1 MAMGFV
7 FNEDYFKDE
16 TREGFLV
23 RSFMK
28 RIWAASL
35 HMVEV
40 IDEICTRHHIN
51 YFADSGTLLGA
62 VREKGMIP
70 WDDDV
75 DLIMTRADFKAFA
88 AVANKELPKGWRI
101 AYKNDPLFPF
111 QGYFRVVTSD
121 KIILS
126 EDYLNENYLCPF
138 PIWVD
143 ISILDFFPK
152 DEELQQALFS
162 MLATIYFT
170 ISHITEDPSLIESR
184 DFPYLGMIEEML
196 NTKIDR
202 KGNVLLQLEDFFE
215 TLSTLPERKDSVA
228 YILWN
233 NCASHQA
240 IDRVFSFD
248 AFEPERV
255 PFEVDGGSIVIP
267 KGYDEVCRVYY
278 GDTYMTPPENIS
290 STHSYLS
297 KFIEQVKDYCKENN
311 RPDILE
317 MLGF

>member
-1 MAMGFV
+1 MSFV
-7 FNEDYFKDE
+7 FKDDYFKDE

-23 RSFMK
+23 KAYMK

-35 HMVEV
+35 HVVDV
-40 IDEICTRHHIN
+40 IDEICKRHHIN

-75 DLIMTRADFKAFA
+75 DLIMTRADFRAFA
-88 AVANKELPKGWRI
+88 AAAKKELPKGWKI
-101 AYKNDPLFPF
+101 TYKNDPLFPF
-111 QGYFRVVTSD
+111 QGYFRVVTND
-121 KIILS
+121 KIEIS
-126 EDYLNENYLCPF
+126 EEYLKENFLCPF

-152 DEELQQALFS
+152 DEEMQQALFS

-170 ISHITEDPSLIESR
+170 ISHITEDPSLIESK
-184 DFPYLGMIEEML
+184 DFPYLNMIEEML

-202 KGNVLLQLEDFFE
+202 KGNVLLQLEDYFE
-215 TLSTLPERKDSVA
+215 TLSALTKREDSVS

-233 NCASHQA
+233 NCACHQA
-240 IDRVFSFD
+240 IDRTFSFE

-255 PFEVDGGSIVIP
+255 PFEVEGGSIIIP
-267 KGYDEVCRVYY
+267 KGWDEICRVYY
-278 GDTYMTPPENIS
+278 GDTYMTPPENVS
-290 STHSYLS
+290 SAHNYLT
-297 KFIEQVKDYCKENN
+297 KFIDQIRDYCEKNV

-317 MLGF
+317 MLGL